1 MSSAQV
7 AVAAAVAAFT
17 GLAFM
22 NWRDKVNGKQL
33 EKKKYEV
40 RAFRQHQR
48 PGADGSSRA
57 RECFFALA
65 GRARGELRGVP
76 RLLSMLVAEH
86 SARFWSAALLAGS
99 GRRCTLVLAC
109 PHTGCKSLVQLFAL
123 RVGQP
128 RHGAVRPAVRGAQWR
143 L

>member
-48 PGADGSSRA
+48 PGAEGSEPEGVFLRLSGTRSRRAERRAKVAQHA
-57 RECFFALA
+57 RC
-65 GRARGELRGVP
+65 RA
-76 RLLSMLVAEH
+76 
-86 SARFWSAALLAGS
+86 
-99 GRRCTLVLAC
+99 
-109 PHTGCKSLVQLFAL
+109 
-123 RVGQP
+123 
-128 RHGAVRPAVRGAQWR
+128 
-143 L
+143 